1 LLRRTGAFLR
11 TLCES
16 CDRRR
21 CRVAETTPVSSG
33 PEVEPEARLQGDG
46 AGGGG
51 PGELEGSR
59 LVESMLDNLPAWAFL
74 ALAIAALYMVWAT
87 LVIVEKYV
95 GDLPTFIP

>member
-1 LLRRTGAFLR
+1 
-11 TLCES
+11 
-16 CDRRR
+16 
-21 CRVAETTPVSSG
+21 VAETSAVSSAS
-33 PEVEPEARLQGDG
+33 PKVEPEVRLQGEG
-46 AGGGG
+46 AGEGEG
-51 PGELEGSR
+51 PEEPEGNR

>member
-1 LLRRTGAFLR
+1 
-11 TLCES
+11 
-16 CDRRR
+16 
-21 CRVAETTPVSSG
+21 VAETTAVSSG
-33 PEVEPEARLQGDG
+33 GPDVEPEARLQGEG

-51 PGELEGSR
+51 PGEPEGNR
-59 LVESMLDNLPAWAFL
+59 LVESLLDNLPAWAFL